1 MAVATA
7 RTKGIVGREGDE
19 KSQSDDAAAR
29 SRLGALPA
37 PRADGVAWPGT
48 SVTRYVRTRHIG
60 TGLRALSAGTSAME
74 FSRGD
79 SGDQGGSALEHEA
92 LRAREMGHSPS
103 PCQIS
108 SKSRSDEGEDLC
120 YAMSGRISALRSAW
134 PALTALSYSRTR
146 MAWPPALPSRVAR
159 CRPLPRHRQQQL
171 GGAISG
177 FNRSRAARCRPLKAR

>member
-1 MAVATA
+1 MTRLPVLALCSGAESMAVATA

-92 LRAREMGHSPS
+92 LRAPEMGH
-103 PCQIS
+103 QVQGVAAIAQNIRRVLARYLR
-108 SKSRSDEGEDLC
+108 SRGV
-120 YAMSGRISALRSAW
+120 MRGRISAMR
-134 PALTALSYSRTR
+134 
-146 MAWPPALPSRVAR
+146 
-159 CRPLPRHRQQQL
+159 
-171 GGAISG
+171 
-177 FNRSRAARCRPLKAR
+177 